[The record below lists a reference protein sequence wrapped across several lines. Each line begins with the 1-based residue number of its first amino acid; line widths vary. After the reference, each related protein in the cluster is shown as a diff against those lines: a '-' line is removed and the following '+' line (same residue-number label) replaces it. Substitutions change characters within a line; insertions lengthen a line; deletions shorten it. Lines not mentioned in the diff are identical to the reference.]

1 MLYSFLAQLSITG
14 VLPEVRRL
22 FEVCGHGTREA
33 TVIQLT
39 ETLLSVA
46 RQISSQTNPIYIMI
60 DALDECSDR
69 KTLLNVIGTIL
80 ESKQMNILVTS
91 RREHDIS
98 LRLTRLMDYVIPI
111 EDERVDVDINLHVQ
125 RCLTDDPDLSNW
137 EDNLKSIMIQT
148 LTSKARGM

>member
-1 MLYSFLAQLSITG
+1 MLYSFLAQLSIAG

-22 FEVCGHGTREA
+22 FELCGQGTREA

-69 KTLLNVIGTIL
+69 KTLLNEIGTIL
-80 ESKQMNILVTS
+80 ESKQMNVLVTS
-91 RREHDIS
+91 RREHDIGS
-98 LRLTRLMDYVIPI
+98 ALTGLIEYVIPI
-111 EDERVDVDINLHVQ
+111 EDERVNVDINLHVQ
-125 RCLTDDPDLSNW
+125 RCVRDDLDLCKW
-137 EDNLKSIMIQT
+137 DDNLKSTMIQT
-148 LTSKARGM
+148 LTSKAQGM